1 MAVAPIP
8 NADIHAVLL
17 FVVLWMLAA
26 AHTQIINN
34 EGFQSLVDFGVL
46 DDDKDILE
54 MVKHLGSHK
63 EVADHVYVGTIQ
75 VKKLQVHCYWVCDH
89 QKCRQVIDHNNK
101 DEDLM
106 QAMIEMMTMSIER
119 EQDTGNV
126 LVQDLGKF
134 DPDDFETHALD
145 DIYKLVS
152 SNVWVKQG
160 KSIVP
165 ITFTNEAE
173 RHMIQLTLTGSTF
186 DESYKVV
193 YHLLKSFLVNTAGC
207 D

>member
-1 MAVAPIP
+1 
-8 NADIHAVLL
+8 
-17 FVVLWMLAA
+17 
-26 AHTQIINN
+26 
-34 EGFQSLVDFGVL
+34 
-46 DDDKDILE
+46 
-54 MVKHLGSHK
+54 
-63 EVADHVYVGTIQ
+63 
-75 VKKLQVHCYWVCDH
+75 
-89 QKCRQVIDHNNK
+89 
-101 DEDLM
+101 
-106 QAMIEMMTMSIER
+106 
-119 EQDTGNV
+119 